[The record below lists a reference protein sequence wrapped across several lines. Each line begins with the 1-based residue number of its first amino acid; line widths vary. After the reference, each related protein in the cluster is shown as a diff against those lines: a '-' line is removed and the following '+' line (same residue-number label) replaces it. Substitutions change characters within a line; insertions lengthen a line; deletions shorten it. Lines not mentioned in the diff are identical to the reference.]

1 MMGTSIISPDKGF
14 PRSESGVGPNSS
26 DQSDSSRRLLPDV
39 EDDDFSFDIKDMD
52 LDDELYP
59 ETGTFTRSCPK
70 CLQPSVPEWKISPLE
85 MYPDR
90 WNYNQEGAPWSHERS
105 YEMFNLN
112 NFLEKS
118 KKEPSI
124 KPSVQF
130 KTPSESPQPGVRGGI
145 AGSSEKSLVQYRG
158 GSDEF
163 GRSFMFCPKAHLDL
177 APGLHELAKFEIS
190 SRKEDSL
197 SEEEQPLISES
208 RALIPNWDTNPESGT
223 SSGPKG
229 TLMGGDD
236 PYMSILVPA
245 SSVTGMG
252 FRDLGYEN
260 KDAWLEIECQVTSL
274 KLLGGVA
281 FNFDSEADII

>member
-1 MMGTSIISPDKGF
+1 
-14 PRSESGVGPNSS
+14 
-26 DQSDSSRRLLPDV
+26 
-39 EDDDFSFDIKDMD
+39 
-52 LDDELYP
+52 
-59 ETGTFTRSCPK
+59 
-70 CLQPSVPEWKISPLE
+70 
-85 MYPDR
+85 
-90 WNYNQEGAPWSHERS
+90 
-105 YEMFNLN
+105 LN

-177 APGLHELAKFEIS
+177 APGLHELAKFEIT